1 MGIDEAGRGPVLG
14 PMVYASAFCPLDF
27 SEELASLGFADSK
40 TLTHQKRMDLF
51 EALNQRSGQI
61 DWNVKVMSPSD
72 ISMGMSRRSPYNLNA
87 QAFDATVQIIQAA
100 LDHQY
105 NLQHI
110 YVDTLGPPKTH
121 QLKLQ
126 KAFPNL
132 QFTVCSKADSIYP
145 IVSAA
150 SIVAKV
156 TRDAIVENWVFVELS
171 LGKRKRLEEV
181 QESDAKD
188 SIWDLPTG
196 SGYPADPNTT
206 AWLKSHFDKVFGYPQ
221 LARFSWATV
230 KTLLTDRG
238 AQVKWNDEPAKIQ
251 TWFKDGQ
258 STSNSDP
265 PTLLS
270 KHFGLQAIGSL

>member
-14 PMVYASAFCPLDF
+14 PMVYAASFCPVDF
-27 SEELASLGFADSK
+27 SEELKSLGFADSK
-40 TLTHQKRMDLF
+40 TLTHQKRCNLF
-51 EALNQRSGQI
+51 ESIVQSSGKIQ
-61 DWNVKVMSPSD
+61 WNVKVMSPSD

-105 NLQHI
+105 ILQHI

-121 QLKLQ
+121 QLNLQ

-132 QFTVCSKADSIYP
+132 HFTVCSKADSIYP

-156 TRDAIVENWVFVELS
+156 TRDAIVENWMFVELS
-171 LGKRKRLEEV
+171 IGKRKRLEES
-181 QESDAKD
+181 QDDDDD
-188 SIWDLPTG
+188 SIWNLPTG

-230 KTLLTDRG
+230 KTLLADRG
-238 AQVKWNDEPAKIQ
+238 AQVTWNDEPAKIQ
-251 TWFKDGQ
+251 KWFKEGQ
-258 STSNSDP
+258 SGSNSNP
-265 PTLLS
+265 PTLIS
-270 KHFGLQAIGSL
+270 KHFGLQTIGSL